1 MSNKSK
7 CIKCGAELKLGNF
20 AYNQDTCWACFKDTI
35 LVILSKTQGEER
47 KSISWMMSAIGELY
61 SEKW

>member
-20 AYNQDTCWACFKDTI
+20 AYNQDTCWTCFKDII

-47 KSISWMMSAIGELY
+47 KAIVWMTSAIGEIY

>member
-7 CIKCGAELKLGNF
+7 CIKCGTELKLGNF
-20 AYNQDTCWACFKDTI
+20 AYNQDICWPCFKDII

-47 KSISWMMSAIGELY
+47 KAIVWMMSAIGEIY